1 MFLRISFGF
10 LLAFCFV
17 ATVVP
22 QAPKLNQDSLR
33 YQAIEKFSKKT
44 KFSRF
49 IHKLTFRPINSKVIV
64 LNQNKKENYTRVEGA
79 IVRDINITTLDPF
92 GYNIQDT
99 TIHPRGFFKKAGN
112 TLHKQ
117 TRNKIIENL
126 LLFKRNEPFDSLLVN
141 ESERLIRLQKYVR
154 DVFFYAVPTSGAGDS
169 ADVYITVADIWSIV
183 PAYKRSSTAINFGIT
198 ENNVL
203 GYGHAFHAD
212 NQKNRI
218 SNTSITQFSYY
229 VPNIGNSY
237 ISSRLEYFFTDSTDL
252 VKSIEFERTFFSPLT
267 KWAGGIFFGKLITY
281 QTYTLSNSVRLFSA
295 PTNILDIWGA
305 RSWQLFKDN
314 SSDARTASL
323 IVSSRFLMTRYP
335 GAHPDEVPIGISGR
349 ENFYF
354 AGIGITSRKYFQ
366 DKYIFKF
373 GKTEDVP
380 VGRYFGITTGL
391 EARQKHRWYIGFK
404 AAWGNYYSLG
414 YLSSHLEYG
423 TFKDESGF
431 NQQVVTGHINYFT
444 PLINIGNWRVRQ
456 FVKPTFIFGINR
468 LPTDNLT
475 FREEIMEFDGAGS
488 TATHMLALTLQT
500 QSYPPWDLFGFRFGP
515 YLFST
520 FGMLGNKSGFS
531 NSRLYSFFGLG
542 VLIKNDYLMFDTFQI
557 SLVYYPFLPDK
568 GYHIFKANAY
578 NTSDFGFKDFEL
590 GKPGVV
596 DYR

>member
-1 MFLRISFGF
+1 M
-10 LLAFCFV
+10 
-17 ATVVP
+17 
-22 QAPKLNQDSLR
+22 
-33 YQAIEKFSKKT
+33 
-44 KFSRF
+44 
-49 IHKLTFRPINSKVIV
+49 
-64 LNQNKKENYTRVEGA
+64 
-79 IVRDINITTLDPF
+79 
-92 GYNIQDT
+92 
-99 TIHPRGFFKKAGN
+99 
-112 TLHKQ
+112 
-117 TRNKIIENL
+117 
-126 LLFKRNEPFDSLLVN
+126 LFKRNEPFDSLLVN
-141 ESERLIRLQKYVR
+141 ESVRLIRLQKYVR

-183 PAYKRSSTAINFGIT
+183 PAYKRSSTAINVGIT

-229 VPNIGNSY
+229 VPNIGSSY
-237 ISSRLEYFFTDSTDL
+237 ISSRLEYFFTDSSDL
-252 VKSIEFERTFFSPLT
+252 VKSIEFERNFFSPLT
-267 KWAGGIFFGKLITY
+267 KWAGGVFIGKIIAD
-281 QTYTLSNSVRLFSA
+281 QTYTLSDSVRLFSA
-295 PTNILDIWGA
+295 QKNILDIWGA

-314 SSDARTASL
+314 STDARTASL

-349 ENFYF
+349 RNFYF
-354 AGIGITSRKYFQ
+354 AGIGITSRRYFQ

-391 EARQKHRWYIGFK
+391 EARQKHRWYFGFK

-414 YLSSHLEYG
+414 YLSSHMEYG
-423 TFKDESGF
+423 TYKDESGF

-444 PLINIGNWRVRQ
+444 RLINIGNWRVRQ

-475 FREEIMEFDGAGS
+475 FREEFMEFDGAGS

-568 GYHIFKANAY
+568 GYHTFKANAY
-578 NTSDFGFKDFEL
+578 KTSDFGFKDFEL

>member
-1 MFLRISFGF
+1 M
-10 LLAFCFV
+10 
-17 ATVVP
+17 P
-22 QAPKLNQDSLR
+22 QAPKPNQDSLR
-33 YQAIEKFSKKT
+33 YQAIEKFSQKT

-49 IHKLTFRPINSKVIV
+49 IHKLTFRPINSNVIG
-64 LNQNKKENYTRVEGA
+64 QNKYKTENYIRVEGA
-79 IVRDINITTLDPF
+79 IVRDIHIVTIDPF
-92 GYNIQDT
+92 GYHIQDP
-99 TIHPRGFFKKAGN
+99 TIQPKSFFKKAGN

-117 TRNKIIENL
+117 TRTKIIENL

-154 DVFFYAVPTSGAGDS
+154 DVFVYAAPTSRTRDS

-183 PAYKRSSTAINFGIT
+183 PAYTRSSSSINVGIT
-198 ENNVL
+198 DNNVL

-212 NQKNRI
+212 NQKSRI
-218 SNTSITQFSYY
+218 STASITQISYY
-229 VPNIGNSY
+229 VPNIGSSY
-237 ISSRLEYFFTDSTDL
+237 ISSRLEYFFTDSIDL

-267 KWAGGIFFGKLITY
+267 KWAGGIFIGKIITD
-281 QTYTLSNSVRLFSA
+281 QTYTLRDSVRLFSA

-305 RSWQLFKDN
+305 RSWQLFKGN
-314 SSDARTASL
+314 YSDARTASL

-335 GAHPDEVPIGISGR
+335 GEHPDEVPTDISGR
-349 ENFYF
+349 ENYYF

-366 DKYIFKF
+366 DRYIFKF
-373 GKTEDVP
+373 GKVEDVP

-391 EARQKHRWYIGFK
+391 EVRQKHRWYIGLK
-404 AAWGNYYSLG
+404 TAWGNYYPFG

-423 TFKDESGF
+423 TFKDASGF

-444 PLINIGNWRVRQ
+444 RLIHFGNWRVRQ

-468 LPTDNLT
+468 LSTDNLT
-475 FREEIMEFDGAGS
+475 FREGIFEFDGAGS
-488 TATHMLALTLQT
+488 SATHMLALTLQT
-500 QSYPPWDLFGFRFGP
+500 QSYPPWDFFGFRFGP

-520 FGMLGNKSGFS
+520 FGMLGDKSGFS
-531 NSRLYSFFGLG
+531 NSRLYSYFGLG

-557 SLVYYPFLPDK
+557 SLVYYPFLPDR
-568 GYHIFKANAY
+568 GHHIFKANAY
-578 NTSDFGFKDFEL
+578 KTGDFGFRDFEL